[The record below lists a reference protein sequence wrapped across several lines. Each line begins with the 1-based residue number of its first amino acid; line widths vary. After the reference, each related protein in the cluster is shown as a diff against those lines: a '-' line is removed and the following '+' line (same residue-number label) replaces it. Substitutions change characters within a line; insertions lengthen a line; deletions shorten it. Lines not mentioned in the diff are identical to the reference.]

1 MRTMEQRKEIEEL
14 VAQVDELENVRKKQ
28 AHKIK
33 HLKDEVELTSQQTQ
47 EKRLV
52 SDNAVQALSSELRTS
67 KNALNA
73 IQNREKQVLSLP
85 HYHVSVINSQSS
97 ESKKI
102 IKNCFIFLLANFTTG
117 MHVRDEINI
126 VLTTSSC

>member
-1 MRTMEQRKEIEEL
+1 MEQRKEIEEL

-85 HYHVSVINSQSS
+85 HYHLSVINSQ
-97 ESKKI
+97 
-102 IKNCFIFLLANFTTG
+102 
-117 MHVRDEINI
+117 
-126 VLTTSSC
+126 

>member
-73 IQNREKQVLSLP
+73 IQNREKQVLSP
-85 HYHVSVINSQSS
+85 SHYHVSVINSQ
-97 ESKKI
+97 
-102 IKNCFIFLLANFTTG
+102 
-117 MHVRDEINI
+117 
-126 VLTTSSC
+126 

>member
-1 MRTMEQRKEIEEL
+1 MEQRKEIEEL

-85 HYHVSVINSQSS
+85 HYHVSVINSQ
-97 ESKKI
+97 
-102 IKNCFIFLLANFTTG
+102 
-117 MHVRDEINI
+117 
-126 VLTTSSC
+126 

>member
-73 IQNREKQVLSLP
+73 IQNREKQVLSPP
-85 HYHVSVINSQSS
+85 HYHVSVINSQ
-97 ESKKI
+97 
-102 IKNCFIFLLANFTTG
+102 
-117 MHVRDEINI
+117 
-126 VLTTSSC
+126 

>member
-85 HYHVSVINSQSS
+85 HYHVSVINSQ
-97 ESKKI
+97 
-102 IKNCFIFLLANFTTG
+102 
-117 MHVRDEINI
+117 
-126 VLTTSSC
+126 

>member
-14 VAQVDELENVRKKQ
+14 VAQVEELENVRKKQ
-28 AHKIK
+28 FHKIK
-33 HLKDEVELTSQQTQ
+33 HLKDEVEMSSQQNQ

-73 IQNREKQVLSLP
+73 IQNREKQVIVN
-85 HYHVSVINSQSS
+85 Y
-97 ESKKI
+97 
-102 IKNCFIFLLANFTTG
+102 FI
-117 MHVRDEINI
+117 
-126 VLTTSSC
+126 

>member
-85 HYHVSVINSQSS
+85 HHHVSVINSQ
-97 ESKKI
+97 
-102 IKNCFIFLLANFTTG
+102 
-117 MHVRDEINI
+117 
-126 VLTTSSC
+126 